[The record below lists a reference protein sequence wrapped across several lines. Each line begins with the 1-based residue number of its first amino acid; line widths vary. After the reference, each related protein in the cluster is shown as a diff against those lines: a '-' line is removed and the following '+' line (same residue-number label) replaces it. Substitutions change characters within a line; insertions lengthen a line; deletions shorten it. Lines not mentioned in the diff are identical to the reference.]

1 MMTKTFT
8 PVKNSQ
14 KSHTILLSAILLS
27 GIFLRVFHYFDNR
40 SLWEDEVFLASSLI
54 HMDFLQLAT
63 LPLEYQQR
71 APVGFLWLSR
81 LGVVLFGKKEL
92 ALRLFPFLCG
102 IASLLLFVP
111 VARHFLRSGR
121 SIVAAVFIAAFA
133 PPLVYHAVE
142 VKQYGTEFLATVLC
156 LLLYINHIGKTDV
169 KNLVLWGLGGAAILW
184 FSFSSLFVLAGIGG
198 AVALTCII
206 RKDWRMFFLYLVPF
220 SLWLFSFVIQ
230 YVFFI
235 SRFPEEEWLVQFWR
249 NREAFMPFPPR
260 SLHDVL
266 WHFNQ
271 IYSLV
276 RYPIGLSWFDLD
288 YEHDYSQ
295 VTRILARIPFL
306 PIVVGTVGLATLYFR
321 QKRHLLLFSLPVILA
336 LAASSLEF
344 YPLRERLT
352 LFLAPIFIL
361 VMAKGVERIDA
372 LKISS
377 NAKTWIVAI
386 LLAAP
391 LMNSVLQ
398 IWNTS
403 LFGSY
408 KKSMQ
413 REVMQNIQSQYR
425 ENDIVYVYWNDLPS
439 YRYYE
444 EAYNFRFNTIYG
456 SDERKTS
463 SNFNSYLK
471 NMSGDFQKFQGH
483 ERLWYIYKPYN
494 GLKLGDIEN
503 EPQWYYRNVDAVG
516 KVLGHISKMGTLQEV
531 FPSGKTTDDVKVCLF
546 ELSVQ

>member
-14 KSHTILLSAILLS
+14 KSHTILLSVILLS
-27 GIFLRVFHYFDNR
+27 GIFLRVYHYFDNR

-54 HMDFLQLAT
+54 HMDFFQLAT

-81 LGVVLFGKKEL
+81 LGVVLLGKKEL

-102 IASLLLFVP
+102 IAALLLFVP
-111 VARHFLRSGR
+111 VARYFLRSAR
-121 SIVAAVFIAAFA
+121 SVTAAIFIAAFA

-156 LLLYINHIGKTDV
+156 LIMYIKFIGKADV
-169 KNLVLWGLGGAAILW
+169 KNLVIWGLGGAAILW
-184 FSFSSLFVLAGIGG
+184 FSFSSLFILAGMGG
-198 AVALTCII
+198 AIALTCMI
-206 RKDWRMFFLYLVPF
+206 RKDWKMFFLYLIPF
-220 SLWLFSFVIQ
+220 SLWLVSFVIQ

-260 SLHDVL
+260 SAHDVL

-276 RYPIGLSWFDLD
+276 RYPLGLSWFDLD
-288 YEHDYSQ
+288 YEHNYSQ
-295 VTRILARIPFL
+295 LTRILARVPFL
-306 PIVVGTVGLATLYFR
+306 PIVVGTIGLAALYFR
-321 QKRHLLLFSLPVILA
+321 QKRHLLLFGLPVILA

-361 VMAKGVERIDA
+361 VVAKGVERIDA
-372 LKISS
+372 SEISS

-391 LMNSVLQ
+391 LMNSVMQ
-398 IWNTS
+398 VWNTS

-425 ENDIVYVYWNDLPS
+425 ENDVVYVYWNDLPS

-456 SDERKTS
+456 SDVRKE
-463 SNFNSYLK
+463 
-471 NMSGDFQKFQGH
+471 SGDFSSYFRNLSGDFRKFQGY
-483 ERLWYIYKPYN
+483 ERLWYVYRPYN

-516 KVLGHISKMGTLQEV
+516 KVLGHISKMGTLRQV
-531 FPSGKTTDDVKVCLF
+531 FPSGKSTDDVKVCLF
-546 ELSVQ
+546 GLSAQ